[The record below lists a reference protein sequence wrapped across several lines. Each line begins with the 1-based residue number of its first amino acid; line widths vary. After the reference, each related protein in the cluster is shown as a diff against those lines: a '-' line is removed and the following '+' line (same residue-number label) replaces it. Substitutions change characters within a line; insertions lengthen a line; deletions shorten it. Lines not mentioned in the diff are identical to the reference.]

1 MSNVCVSL
9 PKTCSI
15 MHGVV
20 SSRTGVEMIKKK
32 QEIYA
37 KYLMDVRDPS
47 GIA

>member
-20 SSRTGVEMIKKK
+20 SSRTGVEMIK
-32 QEIYA
+32 IYA